1 MDRMIRR
8 NHLAVLA
15 CLAAGLAACDDGV
28 GPTGAPSDVAV
39 RVYVDN
45 DASASFTTGDLGVSG
60 VRIVLTENTTRD
72 TYEATTTSEGVA
84 SFADVDPGSY
94 TASVATPD
102 ALPAGAEFAA
112 RSTMT
117 IRTPFQGAQI
127 AEEIRLVFQ
136 PAGIEGVV
144 FRDDDA
150 SGTVNAGDTP
160 GAGFEVRLYRGTAA
174 TGTPIDTA
182 TTSAGGAF
190 AFDLLAPGD
199 YTIEVVPPTPAVEI
213 VGGTSYTVS
222 LAAGEDRTVAL
233 QFTGTLLSSIAEA
246 IAQPT
251 GTTVVF
257 EGVVTVPQGAFRTD
271 NAYVQDPSGGVQVFG
286 IPAELGLAAGDSVRV
301 VGVRGEFNGQPQINN
316 PVVTEIGTGTVPAP
330 RVVTG
335 AQVNARTFEGQL
347 VTVPGATVT
356 AVSGSAT
363 STAYNVTL
371 SDAAGTSFVLRVSG
385 SGVGI
390 PQTFFTVGQKLNV
403 TGVLGSFRGTAQLL
417 PRSAADVSAVAAPTP
432 IATVRAQE
440 AGSAALA
447 TGVVTARFGSSI
459 YFQDATGGIMV
470 FLGSGNTTV
479 YAPGDSITVEGTVGA
494 FNGEVQLTSPTVTRL
509 KTDAAIPAPR
519 LITGAELVAKT
530 YEGQL
535 ARVENVTVTAA
546 PTSGTS
552 GNVTATA
559 ADGTTIVIRID
570 SNSGIPVTTF
580 TVGSRYNVTGVLGQF
595 RGTAQLKP
603 RSTAD
608 VAAL

>member
-8 NHLAVLA
+8 NNLAVLA

-45 DASASFTTGDLGVSG
+45 DASASFTAGDLGVPG
-60 VRIVLTENTTRD
+60 VRVVLTENTTGR
-72 TYEATTTSEGVA
+72 THEATTTGEGVA
-84 SFADVDPGSY
+84 SFADIRAGSY
-94 TASVATPD
+94 TASVANPD
-102 ALPAGAEFAA
+102 AIPAGAEFATTS
-112 RSTMT
+112 STT

-127 AEEIRLVFQ
+127 AQEIRLVFQ

-160 GAGFEVRLYRGTAA
+160 GAGFEVLLYRGTTA
-174 TGTPIDTA
+174 TGTPIDST
-182 TTSAGGAF
+182 TTSAGGGF
-190 AFDLLAPGD
+190 AFDLLGPGD

-233 QFTGTLLSSIAEA
+233 MFTGTLLSTIAEA
-246 IAQPT
+246 IAQPN
-251 GTTVVF
+251 GATVVF
-257 EGVVTVPQGAFRTD
+257 EGVVTAPQGAFRTD
-271 NAYVQDPSGGVQVFG
+271 NAYVQDPTGGVQVFG
-286 IPAELGLAAGDSVRV
+286 IPAEMGLAVGDSVRV
-301 VGVRGEFNGQPQINN
+301 LGVRGEFNGQPQINN
-316 PVVTEIGTGTVPAP
+316 PTVTEIGTGRVPTP

-335 AQVNARTFEGQL
+335 AEVNARTFEGQL

-385 SGVGI
+385 AGVGI
-390 PQTFFTVGQKLNV
+390 PQTFFSVGQELNV

-417 PRSAADVSAVAAPTP
+417 PRSAADVSAVAAATP
-432 IATVRAQE
+432 IASVRSQE
-440 AGSAALA
+440 RGSAATA
-447 TGVVTARFGSSI
+447 TGVVTARFGTSI

-479 YAPGDSITVEGTVGA
+479 YAVGDSITVEGTVGA
-494 FNGEVQLTSPTVTRL
+494 FNDEIQLTSPTVTRH
-509 KTDAAIPAPR
+509 KTGAAVPAPR
-519 LITGAELVAKT
+519 VITGAELVAKT

-535 ARVENVTVTAA
+535 ARVENVTVTQA

-580 TVGSRYNVTGVLGQF
+580 TVGSRYNVTGVLAQF
-595 RGTAQLKP
+595 RGTAQIKP
-603 RSTAD
+603 RSAAD
-608 VAAL
+608 VTAL